1 MFYIFKNTRLKS
13 YKNLQLYI
21 YIHQKKNIKI
31 IFCKSVIKL
40 LFIILLFELKFV
52 SIVVITKKLEAIKR
66 PPQFFI
72 EQHNNDG
79 ELWNSDLSTS

>member
-1 MFYIFKNTRLKS
+1 MFYIFKNTWLKS

-31 IFCKSVIKL
+31 IFSKSVMKL

-52 SIVVITKKLEAIKR
+52 SIVVITKKLKAIKR

-79 ELWNSDLSTS
+79 ELWNSDL